1 MATVKNAQN
10 HPRLYFNSA
19 TPRNR
24 VTEYWVPELGV
35 DSMFKRF
42 DNRYTHAAS
51 ERYLFSHHLLL
62 AKLAEDRIL
71 FELPRR

>member
-42 DNRYTHAAS
+42 DNRFPANRRQSQAAANS
-51 ERYLFSHHLLL
+51 GEAGRIYLFTVD
-62 AKLAEDRIL
+62 K
-71 FELPRR
+71 

>member
-1 MATVKNAQN
+1 MATIKNPQN
-10 HPRLYFNSA
+10 HPRLNFNRA

-42 DNRYTHAAS
+42 NNRYTYAAFEMHLLS
-51 ERYLFSHHLLL
+51 RHLLL
-62 AKLAEDRIL
+62 TMPDEDSTL
-71 FELPRR
+71 FELLGR

>member
-1 MATVKNAQN
+1 MATIENAQN

-24 VTEYWVPELGV
+24 VTEYWVPELCV

-42 DNRYTHAAS
+42 DNRYTHAAFEMHLLS
-51 ERYLFSHHLLL
+51 RHLLL
-62 AKLAEDRIL
+62 TMPDEDSTL

>member
-1 MATVKNAQN
+1 MATIENAQN
-10 HPRLYFNSA
+10 HPRLNFNSA

-51 ERYLFSHHLLL
+51 ERYLFSRHLLL
-62 AKLAEDRIL
+62 TMPGEDSTL
-71 FELPRR
+71 FELLGR